1 MPRYYLDTTA
11 LIERWAGEPAARDA
25 VRRYLRNESH
35 ATSTHVRREWV
46 RLIEGTAADVIN
58 AINDG
63 EEDLTAIFA
72 RLSQGWG
79 REQGQRLR
87 ILAMLAGGKRQV
99 NVTELRTRSQ
109 QLLRTGSQELFEHHL
124 DEVRDSSEC
133 GLARNR
139 VEASRG
145 GRLKLIDTCKR
156 TDDICRQDQF
166 VAENEGSWA
175 AASQGLAEHG
185 ITDADRKMGKV
196 GIKVGG
202 DPPIGKG
209 KNCYG
214 RTGDISI
221 SVECGEGETL
231 LTTDRSFEA
240 IAKARR
246 ISVTRFQGTAPP

>member
-1 MPRYYLDTTA
+1 L
-11 LIERWAGEPAARDA
+11 GE
-25 VRRYLRNESH
+25 ETH

-46 RLIEGTAADVIN
+46 HLIEGTAADVIN
-58 AINDG
+58 AIG
-63 EEDLTAIFA
+63 EGDEDLTAIFA

-79 REQGQRLR
+79 REPGQRLR
-87 ILAMLAGGKRQV
+87 VLAMLAGQKRQV
-99 NVTELRTRSQ
+99 SVTELRTRAQ

-124 DEVRDSSEC
+124 DEVRDGSEC

-139 VEASRG
+139 PETGGG
-145 GRLKLIDTCKR
+145 GRLKLVDTCKR

-175 AASQGLAEHG
+175 AASQGLVDHG
-185 ITDADRKMGKV
+185 VTDADRNMGKV
-196 GIKVGG
+196 GLEIAGN
-202 DPPIGKG
+202 PPIGKG

-221 SVECGEGETL
+221 SVEGGAEETL

-240 IAKARR
+240 IAKVRG
-246 ISVTRFQGTAPP
+246 ITVTRFQGTAPP